1 MKNITIRASDELGRA
16 YKAWLAQNKTTQQ
29 EHLEGVLEEVTGV
42 KNKLS
47 FKKKVKLQRKAK
59 LREIL
64 FEEKYAC
71 IYIFRDGSW
80 KVSYSGEHYVD
91 AAFELRKP
99 FDTYSREDV
108 EAEIAKIERRLN
120 PSFRQVSFKT
130 FEKEEG
136 KKAADYVEKCKD
148 SPSLFED
155 WLPLTGKD
163 GRTYYAYLS
172 REGNE
177 EDRKV
182 IFEKY
187 FGKIEDIVP
196 STIPDEIIEV
206 TF

>member
-172 REGNE
+172 REG
-177 EDRKV
+177 DKV

-187 FGKIEDIVP
+187 FGKIKDIFP

>member
-1 MKNITIRASDELGRA
+1 MKNITIRVSDELGHA
-16 YKAWLAQNKTTQQ
+16 YKVWLAKNKITQQ
-29 EHLEGVLEEVTGV
+29 EHLEKVLEEVAGV
-42 KNKLS
+42 KNELS
-47 FKKKVKLQRKAK
+47 FKKTVKLQRKAK

-64 FEEKYAC
+64 FEEKSAC
-71 IYIFRDGSW
+71 VYIFRDGSW

-91 AAFELRKP
+91 AVFELRKH
-99 FDTYSREDV
+99 FDAFTREGI
-108 EAEIAKIERRLN
+108 EKEMTEIERRLN
-120 PSFRQVSFKT
+120 PSFRHVSFKT

-136 KKAADYVEKCKD
+136 KKAAEYVEKCKD
-148 SPSLFED
+148 FPSLFED
-155 WLPLTGKD
+155 WLPLSGKN